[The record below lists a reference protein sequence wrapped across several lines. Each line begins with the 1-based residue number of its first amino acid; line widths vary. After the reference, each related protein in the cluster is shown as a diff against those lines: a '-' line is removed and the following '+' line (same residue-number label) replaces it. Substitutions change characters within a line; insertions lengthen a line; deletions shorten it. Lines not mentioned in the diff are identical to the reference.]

1 MSHEKKVTSGIFVKV
16 KILKKIPQQL
26 PSAELNLD
34 FCSLSQKFWLN
45 NLIMVNVDKKIRRKE
60 ICWWYSSDPFRK
72 RKVGHKN
79 HLICFRVINIMFAL
93 YWKDFRN
100 GMEIYP
106 V

>member
-1 MSHEKKVTSGIFVKV
+1 
-16 KILKKIPQQL
+16 
-26 PSAELNLD
+26 
-34 FCSLSQKFWLN
+34 
-45 NLIMVNVDKKIRRKE
+45 MVNVDKKIRRKE
-60 ICWWYSSDPFRK
+60 ICWWYGSDPFPK